1 MATRMLQRRGT
12 AEQWTTAN
20 PVLGAGEIGFE
31 TDTGKLKVGDNV
43 NTWSDLAYF
52 VNAEDL
58 SGELGDYAT
67 QEYVDSAIENVV
79 GLAPET
85 LDTLAELATA
95 LGDDPAAITTIQA
108 SIDGLS
114 GQTQQLDSQLSVL
127 TGHVD
132 GEVED
137 LSGQIS
143 SLGDLVTELSGSV
156 DGLETSVESVGDEVA
171 SLNTALVAQGSQIN
185 TNTTNIQNINAAIL
199 EKAPLDGP
207 IFTGN
212 VTLPETTLI
221 GDVTGSEVG
230 YLSGVTSSIQNQ
242 IDAKLDS
249 GVASGTYAPLNDPTF
264 GGTVVLPGTTTI
276 GNVSSNE
283 IEYLV
288 GATSE
293 IQTQIDAK
301 APSADPTFTGTV
313 SGVTKTHVGLGNV
326 DDTSDADKPVS
337 TATQTALDDK
347 ASLAGATFTG
357 DVTVE
362 TNMLIEGNLTVSGT
376 STTINATDLAISD
389 PLIYLAAEQ
398 YTEDVLDVGFLAATG
413 EVGGT
418 EASHLHSGL
427 FRDVSDDKKWKL
439 ISNVPHPVSNT
450 VDITNAVKD
459 TLVVGNIEADGV
471 VFSDG
476 IQTKAG
482 IASLSTFTEKT
493 ASYELDTL
501 DHKDNVVEMNSS
513 DPLTFTIPANSDF
526 AWPIGASMDIIA
538 TGTGLVTI
546 MGADGVTVNSTPGL
560 KLRTQ
565 WSSATILKRGPDTWI
580 AYGDLKA

>member
-1 MATRMLQRRGT
+1 MLQRRGT

-43 NTWSDLAYF
+43 NTWLDLAYF

-67 QEYVDSAIENVV
+67 QEYVNTAIENVV
-79 GLAPET
+79 GLAPEA

-132 GEVED
+132 GEVEA

-156 DGLETSVESVGDEVA
+156 DGLETSVESVGDEVT

-199 EKAPLDGP
+199 EKAPLDSP

-242 IDAKLDS
+242 IDAMLDS

-264 GGTVVLPGTTTI
+264 GGTVALPETTTI
-276 GNVSSNE
+276 GDVSSDE
-283 IEYLV
+283 IKHLV
-288 GATSE
+288 GVTSA
-293 IQTQIDAK
+293 IQTQIDSK

-313 SGVTKTHVGLGNV
+313 SGVTKTHVGLANV

-357 DVTVE
+357 DVTVQ
-362 TNMLIEGNLTVSGT
+362 TNMLIEGNLTINGT

-398 YTEDVLDVGFLAATG
+398 YTEDALDVGFLAATG

-418 EASHLHSGL
+418 EESHLHSGL
-427 FRDVSDDKKWKL
+427 FRDVSDYKKWKL
-439 ISNVPHPVSNT
+439 ISNVPHPVSNV
-450 VDITNAVKD
+450 VDVTNAVKD
-459 TLVVGNIEADGV
+459 TLVVGNLEADGV

-476 IQTKAG
+476 TQTKMG
-482 IASLSTFTEKT
+482 VASLTDFVEKT
-493 ASYELDTL
+493 ASYTL
-501 DHKDNVVEMNSS
+501 DDLDHRDNVVEMNSS
-513 DPLTFTIPANSDF
+513 DPVTFTIPANSDF
-526 AWPIGASMDIIA
+526 AWPVGASMDIIA

-546 MGADGVTVNSTPGL
+546 LGADGVTVNSTPGL